1 MVCDFPDM
9 TERDVTYVLECYT
22 TPGGKVQVEGLRAV
36 DNILG
41 VRESILLLFK
51 QQMIVSLL
59 ELPLK

>member
-22 TPGGKVQVEGLRAV
+22 TKKGKVQVEGLIAI

-41 VRESILLLFK
+41 SREEVYTVLQSTDP
-51 QQMIVSLL
+51 
-59 ELPLK
+59 EY